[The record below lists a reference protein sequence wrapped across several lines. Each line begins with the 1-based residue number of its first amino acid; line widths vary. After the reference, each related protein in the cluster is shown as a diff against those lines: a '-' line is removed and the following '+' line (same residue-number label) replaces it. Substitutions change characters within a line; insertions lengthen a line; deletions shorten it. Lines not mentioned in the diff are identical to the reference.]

1 MLAAVQIVQTKVQ
14 TVQTKVQIVQ
24 TKKMQAVQTK
34 VQAVQTKS
42 RQNAHLSTLVKQLI
56 INTLR
61 RKVQSVDKIR
71 KTI

>member
-1 MLAAVQIVQTKVQ
+1 MQAVQT
-14 TVQTKVQIVQ
+14 
-24 TKKMQAVQTK
+24 KMQAVQTK
-34 VQAVQTKS
+34 VQAVQTKVQAVQTKVQIVQTKC
-42 RQNAHLSTLVKQLI
+42 RQNVLLSTLVRQLI